1 MTQPSKEELR
11 QAMRRRLA
19 ALDRESFSAEGRRAA
34 LLLRRDPLWDAYPT
48 VLLFLS
54 MDNEIDTAPLLEAAL
69 GDHKK
74 VFVPRVSPAGLCFF
88 RVPSPA
94 GPWREGAYRIREPAW
109 PDPEALG
116 PGDFPAL
123 ILTPGLAFDSLGNRL
138 GRGGGFYDR
147 FFASLETAGKRPRL
161 AVGLCLESQI
171 VPQAPVQDEDRRV
184 DALCTGS
191 RLLRILPTPQ

>member
-1 MTQPSKEELR
+1 MPSKGELR
-11 QAMRRRLA
+11 QRMRRRLA
-19 ALDRESFSAEGRRAA
+19 ALDRECFRAEGRGAA
-34 LLLRRDPLWDAYPT
+34 LLLRQDPLWDAYPT

-54 MDNEIDTAPLLEAAL
+54 THNEIDTAPLLEAAL

-74 VFVPRVSPAGLCFF
+74 VFVPRVTQAGLCFF

-94 GPWREGAYRIREPAW
+94 GPWREGAYRIREPTW
-109 PDPEALG
+109 PDPEALI

-123 ILTPGLAFDSLGNRL
+123 ILTPALAFDSRGNRL

-147 FFASLETAGKRPRL
+147 FFASLEGRERPYF

-171 VPQAPVQDEDRRV
+171 VPQTPVQDGDRAV
-184 DALCTGS
+184 DALCTGE
-191 RLLRILPTPQ
+191 RFLRIRPAP